1 MFSID
6 KEEKRT
12 LVHPHSR
19 QIDLEDDIYAIS
31 ILAFNVL
38 DKRRKEEV

>member
-1 MFSID
+1 MFSKD

-12 LVHPHSR
+12 LIHPHSR
-19 QIDLEDDIYAIS
+19 QIDLEDDIYAIT

-38 DKRRKEEV
+38 DKRRKVEI